1 MPKSKSP
8 GKSKATA
15 ISEKVEAIVKTE
27 PAISDNNVKNNAVET
42 NSKKSS
48 SQKSSSQSRVSW
60 IDIVAL
66 IVLVLITIFTHP
78 HINGDSRGHVPLA
91 YVWYYGWIT
100 AVSTGLGAIPFFF
113 VSETTK
119 FWTGV
124 SNCTYFIKNKF
135 NYQIS
140 PIIN

>member
-8 GKSKATA
+8 GKPKA
-15 ISEKVEAIVKTE
+15 EKVEAIVKTE
-27 PAISDNNVKNNAVET
+27 AVNSDNNIKNSSAET
-42 NSKKSS
+42 SSKKSS
-48 SQKSSSQSRVSW
+48 SQKTSSQSRVSW

-66 IVLVLITIFTHP
+66 IALVLITIFTHP
-78 HINGDSRGHVPLA
+78 HVSGDSSKGHVPLA

-113 VSETTK
+113 VTETTK

-124 SNCTYFIKNKF
+124 SNCAYFTN
-135 NYQIS
+135 
-140 PIIN
+140 